1 VQRVGGRTLNIQVG
15 EDAWDGGAGWIG
27 AQQPL
32 VKGLC
37 DKLGIA
43 TYPQHDEGKHILLI
57 NGKVS
62 TYTGNISSLNRSD
75 LGELEQVVQQ
85 WDELM
90 LKARHLPSFG
100 RPCVTASRTC
110 VRVRVRISAR
120 ERMHAFGSNNH
131 YG

>member
-1 VQRVGGRTLNIQVG
+1 MGGRTLNIQVG
-15 EDAWDGGAGWIG
+15 QDAWDGGAGWIG

-37 DKLGIA
+37 EQLGIG
-43 TYPQHDEGKHILLI
+43 TYPQYDEGKHILMI

-90 LKARHLPSFG
+90 LKALPATS
-100 RPCVTASRTC
+100 RPPPPTPR
-110 VRVRVRISAR
+110 
-120 ERMHAFGSNNH
+120 NH
-131 YG
+131 RPPH